1 MRSDHMGILS
11 GSSSRRRVSAA
22 GELARS
28 GDPAGAVEQLAA
40 VLDDEPEDV
49 AANVE
54 MARALMLLDDPAGAE
69 EHYRRAIA
77 VRLDY
82 KLVIELAQAL
92 AARGRLDDAEDH
104 LDAALQMTE
113 SDKKLDAGEVHLARA
128 MLYAGE
134 GRADDARAAL
144 AQIPTST
151 SRSVRDFAARLE
163 ASLTA

>member
-1 MRSDHMGILS
+1 MGILS
-11 GSSSRRRVSAA
+11 GSSLRRRISAA

-28 GDPAGAVEQLAA
+28 GDPAGAVERLAA
-40 VLDDEPEDV
+40 ILDDEPEEV

-82 KLVIELAQAL
+82 SLVIELAQCL

-113 SDKKLDAGEVHLARA
+113 SDGKLDAGEVHLARA

-134 GRADDARAAL
+134 GRTEDARTAL
-144 AQIPTST
+144 AQIPSST
-151 SRSVRDFAARLE
+151 SRGVRDFAARLQ
-163 ASLTA
+163 ASLG